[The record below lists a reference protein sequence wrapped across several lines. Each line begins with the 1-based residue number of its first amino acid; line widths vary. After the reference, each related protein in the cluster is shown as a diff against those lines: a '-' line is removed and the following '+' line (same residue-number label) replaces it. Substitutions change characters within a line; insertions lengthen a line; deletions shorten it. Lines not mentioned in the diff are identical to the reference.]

1 LYKPTAVLEGFGAPC
16 FHAITTASG
25 WFEVAFFVI
34 SGFLCFG
41 LQVDLVLGS
50 QSGY

>member
-25 WFEVAFFVI
+25 WFEFFFVI
-34 SGFLCFG
+34 SGFSGFG